1 MTVTAPAASPE
12 HLNQLMIDAIA
23 AARPVGTSDPRVL
36 DAIRAVPRHAFVPGA
51 DLADAYN
58 PDLAVITKRGHRRGQ
73 RCRAPRSPTSSPPCS
88 SSSTSATA
96 TASSRPEPG
105 TGWNA
110 ALLATLAG
118 PGGHVSTIDID
129 PEISAQAA
137 ASLERAGFPG
147 VHVATGD
154 AGLGV
159 PENAPYDRAI
169 ITIGSL
175 DIPPAWFGQLRP
187 GGRLVVPLRW
197 RGQTQSVALVLGEDG
212 LLRSDT
218 VFLCGFVPMIGQDWE
233 RSAALDSGDLVHLYW
248 DADQD
253 ISPGLL
259 SGVLDGPKTRI
270 DSGTTVG
277 PQESLDPIWLRA
289 TATDPAVCRISAEPA
304 AVTSGLCTPVIR
316 SRTLALAEGDS
327 IAYLTAQRLEAPEHG
342 CPPRCHRARPERRQP
357 RRTTLP
363 PHRHLGRRPR
373 GQAEHHH
380 LPALRAPDR
389 RRAGHHARTLRN
401 DSRLLAGTRR
411 PPGDGDDHLGR
422 HLVRCVGTVVRDRR
436 GGVPG
441 GGVAGA
447 EHQRRDLKP
456 AVCRAVSPA
465 RACREPASAGK
476 AKVPSAFQARAAR
489 ERRRSA
495 DHRRARA
502 GTGGKAAPGISQV

>member
-36 DAIRAVPRHAFVPGA
+36 AAIRAVPRHAFVPGA

-58 PDLAVITKRGHRRGQ
+58 PDLAVITKRGPAGTALSCASVPYLVAAMLDQLEVHDGHRVFEAG
-73 RCRAPRSPTSSPPCS
+73 A
-88 SSSTSATA
+88 
-96 TASSRPEPG
+96 G

-129 PEISAQAA
+129 PEITTQAA
-137 ASLERAGFPG
+137 ANLEQAGFPG

-175 DIPPAWFGQLRP
+175 DIPPAWFGQLKP

-197 RGQTQSVALVLGEDG
+197 RGQTQSVAFVLGGDG
-212 LLRSDT
+212 LLRSDS

-233 RSAALDSGDLVHLYW
+233 RSAAVDSGDLVHLHW

-253 ISPGLL
+253 ISPGQL
-259 SGVLDGPKTRI
+259 SGVLDGPKARL
-270 DSGTTVG
+270 DSGVTVG
-277 PQESLDPIWLRA
+277 PEESLDPIWLRA

-327 IAYLTAQRLEAPEHG
+327 IAYLTAQRLEAPGHGARLGAIGHGPNGASLAERLCNHIGTWGADRTAKPSITIYSHSAPQTAGVQVIEREHG
-342 CPPRCHRARPERRQP
+342 EM
-357 RRTTLP
+357 
-363 PHRHLGRRPR
+363 
-373 GQAEHHH
+373 
-380 LPALRAPDR
+380 
-389 RRAGHHARTLRN
+389 
-401 DSRLLAGTRR
+401 
-411 PPGDGDDHLGR
+411 
-422 HLVRCVGTVVRDRR
+422 TV
-436 GGVPG
+436 
-441 GGVAGA
+441 AY
-447 EHQRRDLKP
+447 
-456 AVCRAVSPA
+456 
-465 RACREPASAGK
+465 
-476 AKVPSAFQARAAR
+476 
-489 ERRRSA
+489 
-495 DHRRARA
+495 
-502 GTGGKAAPGISQV
+502 